1 MKLVRGSR
9 GVHSERRWLGL
20 VARRQHC
27 PCAFFLV
34 GLPFEDL
41 SQLDKERRRE
51 RDSER
56 ERERVEWESMTR
68 MNCPLRL
75 LQGEERL
82 ASVVMSNDS
91 YQDEAADLEGE
102 DHAMF

>member
-1 MKLVRGSR
+1 MR
-9 GVHSERRWLGL
+9 
-20 VARRQHC
+20 
-27 PCAFFLV
+27 FFLL
-34 GLPFEDL
+34 GFHSKICLNWTR
-41 SQLDKERRRE
+41 KEGERE
-51 RDSER
+51 TARER